1 MTTTQPSG
9 PAPAGAGDE
18 AAVLA
23 ELTGMIEQVLEGYE
37 LDDTEITM
45 ETRFGRDLE
54 LESIDLVTLAGLLQ
68 DRYGSAVNFAE
79 FVASME
85 LEEIIELSVG
95 RLVEH
100 VCLCLKAEGRD

>member
-1 MTTTQPSG
+1 
-9 PAPAGAGDE
+9 
-18 AAVLA
+18 
-23 ELTGMIEQVLEGYE
+23 MIEQVLVEYE
-37 LDDTEITM
+37 LDDTGITM

-68 DRYGSAVNFAE
+68 DRYGRSVNFAE

-100 VCLCLKAEGRD
+100 ICMCLKAEGRG